1 MIDCDIHVQIGD
13 REQFLGF
20 VEPGQR
26 DWFRAQGPLL
36 GTPGYTWVHPTGFMR
51 AELEPGA
58 GGMPASTPDLV
69 RRELLDPYGVDLGL
83 LTADDGI
90 AVSLMASPYRAAAY
104 ARAHNDWLRDCWLD
118 ADPRLRGTI
127 VVPAQDPLAAAEE
140 INRVATDARFAAVLL
155 CGGSERPYGDPRYL
169 PVFAAAAEH
178 GLPVAIHSG
187 AEGLGISTSSGG
199 AGMPSFYVEWHTLGS
214 ACSIMSHLVSLIC
227 HGTFERLPDLR
238 VVLMEGGL
246 GWLPGVLWRLDTNWR
261 GLRSE
266 VPWLER
272 RPSEI
277 LREHIRFTTQ
287 PLEHTDGNDGL
298 LFRMLEAVGAPGI
311 LCFASDYPHWDFD
324 EPGQMIRRLPEAWRE
339 TVMHDNA
346 AELFASRIGPVTV

>member
-26 DWFRAQGPLL
+26 DWFREQGPLL

-69 RRELLDPYGVDLGL
+69 RRELLDPYGIDIGL

-140 INRVATDARFAAVLL
+140 INRVATGRSLRGGAAVRRLGAPL
-155 CGGSERPYGDPRYL
+155 RRSAL
-169 PVFAAAAEH
+169 PAGVRR
-178 GLPVAIHSG
+178 G
-187 AEGLGISTSSGG
+187 GG
-199 AGMPSFYVEWHTLGS
+199 ARPARRH
-214 ACSIMSHLVSLIC
+214 
-227 HGTFERLPDLR
+227 PLR
-238 VVLMEGGL
+238 
-246 GWLPGVLWRLDTNWR
+246 
-261 GLRSE
+261 
-266 VPWLER
+266 
-272 RPSEI
+272 
-277 LREHIRFTTQ
+277 
-287 PLEHTDGNDGL
+287 
-298 LFRMLEAVGAPGI
+298 
-311 LCFASDYPHWDFD
+311 C
-324 EPGQMIRRLPEAWRE
+324 
-339 TVMHDNA
+339 
-346 AELFASRIGPVTV
+346 